1 MCRREC
7 LAGERCEHRW
17 ARRASARKV
26 QAAIAEWRARKAAER
41 QEAGMEWRSSA
52 HITRYSA

>member
-7 LAGERCEHRW
+7 LLIGEECEYK
-17 ARRASARKV
+17 AQCQEAEKRAEAQREKV
-26 QAAIAEWRARKAAER
+26 QEG